1 MKNNLISVIM
11 SVYNEKESWIK
22 EAIESILNQTYKNL
36 EFIIV
41 IDNPIREDIIKVIK
55 EYAKK
60 DNRINY
66 FINEKNMGL
75 VYSLN
80 RALKHCNGEFIARM
94 DADDISHVNR
104 FELQLNYLE
113 ENNLDLIGCNVNL
126 FNETEIFYTTN
137 KLLTHKYIKKLLTYG
152 TIGIVHPTFFGRKKL
167 FEELKGYQ
175 NSIHTEDKEFL
186 IRVFCKGFKVG
197 NMKKVLLDCRYSNK
211 SITKTNA
218 IYIYKIGKYLT
229 NLFRECLKSKKYN
242 FDEKYYKKLN
252 ITKKELVSFNKKQIL
267 MGEARKELN
276 DKNYF
281 LFLYKILKAVFYS
294 KSVFSSI
301 KINLIF
307 KLFKLME
314 NIEQKGTK

>member
-1 MKNNLISVIM
+1 M

-55 EYAKK
+55 EYVKK

-80 RALKHCNGEFIARM
+80 RALKHCNGEYIARM

-126 FNETEIFYTTN
+126 FNEEGIFYTTN

-152 TIGIVHPTFFGRKKL
+152 TIGIVHPTFFGREEVFRKL
-167 FEELKGYQ
+167 NGYK
-175 NSIHTEDKEFL
+175 NAFHAEDMEFL
-186 IRVFCKGFKVG
+186 ARIFCNDFRVVCF
-197 NMKKVLLDCRYSNK
+197 Y
-211 SITKTNA
+211 T
-218 IYIYKIGKYLT
+218 
-229 NLFRECLKSKKYN
+229 SKKH
-242 FDEKYYKKLN
+242 L
-252 ITKKELVSFNKKQIL
+252 IL
-267 MGEARKELN
+267 
-276 DKNYF
+276 
-281 LFLYKILKAVFYS
+281 
-294 KSVFSSI
+294 
-301 KINLIF
+301 
-307 KLFKLME
+307 
-314 NIEQKGTK
+314 